1 MKPKSLAQLKLA
13 SGVKSQCVIT
23 FEQEGD
29 GDKEGQEGAPETPF
43 ILSNLN

>member
-13 SGVKSQCVIT
+13 SGVKSVIVT